1 MQNGHK
7 ICRLHTD
14 GLVYIL
20 YGSYMRDKNYP
31 KNCLIIIIIITIMI
45 KVMTMIMTMMAITI
59 LP

>member
-20 YGSYMRDKNYP
+20 YGSYKRDKNYR
-31 KNCLIIIIIITIMI
+31 KNCLIIIIIIIMI